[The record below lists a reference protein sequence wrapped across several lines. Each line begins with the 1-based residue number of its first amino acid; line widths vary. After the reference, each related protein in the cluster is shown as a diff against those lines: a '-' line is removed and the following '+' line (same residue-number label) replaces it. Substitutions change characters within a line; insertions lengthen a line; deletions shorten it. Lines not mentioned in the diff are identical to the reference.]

1 MFKYLFIIIIIFIIL
16 RELYNCN
23 SSNKVADTITA
34 PVKNDPVGYFD
45 KEPNPNNSRSYDV
58 NTLLP
63 QNENKE
69 IVFDKMDPWSKVIIK
84 NGTDFPLNYYIPVT
98 IPSLNDFQHWK
109 ELVPNLDFN
118 PKSGEL
124 IIPSKDEGSAL
135 ALANLIIANLHD
147 QISINEIVDKQLI
160 QISVAKAQAHELVR
174 TKLREQILDNLN
186 GGKIINAPET
196 NYEKDLAKDSSKK
209 NKMDI
214 DLPADIDSYNNKKPV
229 QTKEG
234 EYEAFEGGDGYS
246 YI

>member
-1 MFKYLFIIIIIFIIL
+1 MFKYLFIIIILFIIL

-23 SSNKVADTITA
+23 STNKVADKIIA
-34 PVKNDPVGYFD
+34 PVKDEPVDYFE
-45 KEPNPNNSRSYDV
+45 KEPIPQKSKGYDI

-69 IVFDKMDPWSKVIIK
+69 IVFDKMNPWSKLVVR
-84 NGTDFPLNYYIPVT
+84 NGTEFPYNYYIPVK
-98 IPSLNDFQHWK
+98 IPSLNDFQNWK
-109 ELVPNLDFN
+109 DMVPNLDFN
-118 PKSGEL
+118 PRSGEL

-147 QISINEIVDKQLI
+147 QISLNEIVDTHLI

-174 TKLREQILDNLN
+174 NKLREQILDNLH
-186 GGKIINAPET
+186 GGKVITTPEN
-196 NYEKDLAKDSSKK
+196 NYEKDLAKDTKV

-229 QTKEG
+229 QSKEG
-234 EYEAFEGGDGYS
+234 EYEAFESGDGYS